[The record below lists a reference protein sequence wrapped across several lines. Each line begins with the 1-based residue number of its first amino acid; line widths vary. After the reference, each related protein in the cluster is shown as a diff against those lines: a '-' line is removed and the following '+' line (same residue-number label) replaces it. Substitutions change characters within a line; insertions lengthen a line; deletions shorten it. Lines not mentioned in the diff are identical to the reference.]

1 MLSAPNCLM
10 NIRWR
15 LDDVCRD
22 CVSSVHQLVMALS
35 PCRDCDNVT
44 FSPLLIMSWP
54 RPRLWSPQTSLAP
67 GGGMLRALIG
77 KKFGKQRRKM
87 FVLRTS
93 QYDIDSKDQLIVRW
107 ITSTFLSEMAIMSD
121 EEEIKQSKLSCFRT
135 SQLWSRQDEPG
146 GDWTGQWRIFFAN
159 GSSDWVPWPAR
170 AAEADTPRPSLWPIL
185 KLNLR
190 LVDSHIICYTNRD
203 F

>member
-1 MLSAPNCLM
+1 MFTET
-10 NIRWR
+10 
-15 LDDVCRD
+15 D

-77 KKFGKQRRKM
+77 KKFGKQRKKCSSCEPTNLVYRCKRSIYCM
-87 FVLRTS
+87 VNNLN
-93 QYDIDSKDQLIVRW
+93 I
-107 ITSTFLSEMAIMSD
+107 EMAMSD
-121 EEEIKQSKLSCFRT
+121 EEESQPSKLSDFRT

-170 AAEADTPRPSLWPIL
+170 AAEADTPSPSLLPIL
-185 KLNLR
+185 KLKLR
-190 LVDSHIICYTNRD
+190 FVDSQILPTEISNVQL
-203 F
+203 FMK

>member
-1 MLSAPNCLM
+1 MFTET
-10 NIRWR
+10 
-15 LDDVCRD
+15 D

-107 ITSTFLSEMAIMSD
+107 ITSTFLVEMAIMSD

-159 GSSDWVPWPAR
+159 GSSDWVPWPAP
-170 AAEADTPRPSLWPIL
+170 AAEADTPSPQSVADPETELEIGRLADYINRN
-185 KLNLR
+185 LNC
-190 LVDSHIICYTNRD
+190 SIIHEAML
-203 F
+203 FPQ